1 MRRQPLTASD
11 DASDQHGPS
20 ITGRDSD
27 SQSSGTELDEAEQAL
42 EQQLA
47 DIPFEVLEKLNQ
59 DGKGPTAAAARAA
72 AIAAKQQTFHRENK
86 NRPQEVSSKRPI
98 SRFREVIQ
106 VPKQGAKDPRFE
118 PTVGGKPF
126 DKQVFAKRYSF
137 LYNDVLPEERAKL
150 KQQLKKEKREDK
162 RWEIQAQLTRLQQQL
177 SEEQVRRRS
186 QQLQHDWK
194 VNCKPCWVLGSRCCH
209 HLQTIAG
216 TGPDIHRLR
225 ASMLFRQQHVCQCR
239 CQCSRLQLAVLLG
252 PCNSVLQFSTSSCC
266 QSWCRTARNRAVTMQ
281 MQYC

>member
-150 KQQLKKEKREDK
+150 KQQLKV
-162 RWEIQAQLTRLQQQL
+162 
-177 SEEQVRRRS
+177 S
-186 QQLQHDWK
+186 
-194 VNCKPCWVLGSRCCH
+194 
-209 HLQTIAG
+209 
-216 TGPDIHRLR
+216 
-225 ASMLFRQQHVCQCR
+225 
-239 CQCSRLQLAVLLG
+239 
-252 PCNSVLQFSTSSCC
+252 
-266 QSWCRTARNRAVTMQ
+266 
-281 MQYC
+281 